1 MKPFLAVVAALL
13 LASTAHAQQATGQ
26 PESKPDAPAA
36 APPAAAP
43 SAAAPSAAA
52 PSAAAPAA
60 AAPATADTNS
70 ERQGTVV
77 DGATGAPLANV
88 IVTVGDKAVRTDAQ
102 GQYKV
107 AAGTEPIMVR
117 LAGYGR
123 ATIPG
128 DAAQPFKLTP
138 LEPKALYLTVYGIAA
153 PFLRDPALELIEKN
167 KFNALV
173 IDIKGDRGLIP
184 YPSKLPLA
192 AKANALTLRTIPDL
206 KELVTTLK
214 KKNLYLIA
222 RIVTFKDTLLAAA
235 HPEWAIHAPG
245 GALWKDREGL
255 AWIDPFRKAA
265 WEYPIGVAEEAA
277 AAGFDEIQFDYIRF
291 PDTGGGVAYSEAST
305 EASRVGAITG
315 FLREAR
321 RRLAPYNVFLA
332 MDAFGY
338 VCWNENDTG
347 IGQHIEDLASVVD
360 VVSPMLYP
368 SGFQF
373 GIPGYRNPVQNPYE
387 IVNKSLEE
395 CKRRTTSTAVRY
407 RPWLQAFTDYAF
419 GGKYFGADEIG
430 KQTKAAR
437 DARTD
442 GWMLWNPRNVY
453 SPNDIKP
460 EPTDAKAPPA
470 DAKATDAKAPATR

>member
-1 MKPFLAVVAALL
+1 
-13 LASTAHAQQATGQ
+13 
-26 PESKPDAPAA
+26 
-36 APPAAAP
+36 
-43 SAAAPSAAA
+43 
-52 PSAAAPAA
+52 
-60 AAPATADTNS
+60 
-70 ERQGTVV
+70 
-77 DGATGAPLANV
+77 
-88 IVTVGDKAVRTDAQ
+88 
-102 GQYKV
+102 
-107 AAGTEPIMVR
+107 MVR

-123 ATIPG
+123 ATIAD

-153 PFLRDPALELIEKN
+153 PFLRDPALDLIEKN

-173 IDIKGDRGLIP
+173 IDLKGDRGLIP

-222 RIVTFKDTLLAAA
+222 RIVTFKDTLLAAS

-255 AWIDPFRKAA
+255 AWIDPFKKVA

-277 AAGFDEIQFDYIRF
+277 AAGFDEVQFDYVRF
-291 PDTGGGVAYSEAST
+291 PDTGSGVAYSEAST
-305 EASRVGAITG
+305 EASRVATITG

-332 MDAFGY
+332 MDSFGY

-347 IGQHIEDLASVVD
+347 IGQRIEDLATVMD
-360 VVSPMLYP
+360 VISPMLYP

-387 IVNKSLEE
+387 IVYKSLEE

-460 EPTDAKAPPA
+460 DPVDAKAVPA
-470 DAKATDAKAPATR
+470 DAKATDVKAPATR